1 VSIQR
6 IPTKSIVTI
15 SSYIL
20 YCWLSAS
27 NSRRKSKTHQKHR
40 AKLSPSATHATT
52 DKGIKKAKESK
63 KGCAV
68 SEKIYIF
75 VFCLRERAVI

>member
-1 VSIQR
+1 MGIDHPVRNFDGRVIAIVKR
-6 IPTKSIVTI
+6 HGGKGIVWVVAPKSTRFIV
-15 SSYIL
+15 
-20 YCWLSAS
+20 
-27 NSRRKSKTHQKHR
+27 N
-40 AKLSPSATHATT
+40 
-52 DKGIKKAKESK
+52 DIKKAKESK